1 MIPVSSYKL
10 PACPAGR
17 QATSQNARLKSLGF
31 LFMLASCV
39 LRPAAFAYAKE
50 ITIIYTGQT
59 QAMIYPCNCP
69 KEPDGGIA
77 RRATLIKQLKNDNP
91 ESLLLDSGGFFEGG
105 LMYEYA
111 QNAPLD
117 MQRSGINLKA
127 MELMGYDALGIGENE
142 FNFGRQFLEE
152 HISKTNLP
160 FLSCN
165 ISAASQGKEPN
176 SFKSYLIKEISGIRV
191 GITGVTGLSAM
202 PKSGGLNF
210 TEPKVAVRKAVEEL
224 KKNKADIIILLS
236 NLGEDGELRLIK
248 EIEGIDI
255 VIVGY
260 KTTKTEPVTKIDST
274 LILRPTWQGRRLDR
288 INLAIENKKII
299 DYKVEQARLHDG
311 IADDQ
316 EMLSILPSCFSDANC
331 KKEGMIGTCKDPGSP
346 SGGCQFSKPVEIK
359 LLIIAPKVCI
369 TCNTDNTINYLKSRF
384 PGLIVSYVYHPDL
397 KADKLINDFDIKSL
411 PIFLLDKDIE
421 KEKEFDNFKENLII
435 KGNFYML
442 KPQVG
447 GIAHYLNREN
457 KKGKI
462 DLFMS
467 LFDESAGELLDNIK
481 EFNPE
486 IHFLTAEQKE
496 NEFNAANG
504 NLEIEEYLR
513 AVCVQKYYPDS
524 FFGYIRCRSRHKNS
538 SWWEDCLDSSLD
550 TNKVKTCAKDEGKSL
565 LRENIRLNKE
575 LGIMFGPTYLMD
587 NQEIFSSRH
596 PPKKEEFKKIFLR
609 E

>member
-1 MIPVSSYKL
+1 MIQVSSYKF
-10 PACPAGR
+10 
-17 QATSQNARLKSLGF
+17 QATSLKLQASSSKAKLRFFCALF
-31 LFMLASCV
+31 LFAACSLQ
-39 LRPAAFAYAKE
+39 PAAYAKE

-59 QAMIYPCNCP
+59 HAMIYPCNCP

-77 RRATLIKQLKNDNP
+77 RRAALIRQLRKDNP
-91 ESLLLDSGGFFEGG
+91 DTLLLDSGSFFAGG
-105 LMYEYA
+105 LMDEYA

-127 MELMGYDALGIGENE
+127 MELIGYDALGIGENE
-142 FNFGRQFLEE
+142 FYFGRQFLEE

-165 ISAASQGKEPN
+165 ISTASQGKETK
-176 SFKSYLIKEISGIRV
+176 SFKPYLIKEIAGIRF
-191 GITGVTGLSAM
+191 GIIGVTGLSAM
-202 PKSGGLNF
+202 PKSGGFNF
-210 TEPKVAVRKAVEEL
+210 AEPIVSVSKTVEEL

-236 NLGEDGELRLIK
+236 NLGEDRELRLIK

-255 VIVGY
+255 VIFGY
-260 KTTKTEPVTKIDST
+260 KTTKAEPVTKINST

-288 INLAIENKKII
+288 LNLVIENKKII

-311 IADDQ
+311 LADDQ
-316 EMLSILPSCFSDANC
+316 EMISILPSCFSDANC
-331 KKEGMIGTCKDPGSP
+331 KKEGMIGACKDPGSS
-346 SGGCQFSKPVEIK
+346 SGGCQFSKPAEIK
-359 LLIIAPKVCI
+359 LLIIAPGVCR
-369 TCNTDNTINYLKSRF
+369 TCETERTINYLKTRF
-384 PGLIVSYVYHPDL
+384 PGLVVSYIYYPHPD
-397 KADKLINDFDIKSL
+397 ADKLINDFGIKSL
-411 PIFLLDKDIE
+411 PVFLLDKDIE
-421 KEKEFDNFKENLII
+421 EEKEFDNFRENLII

-496 NEFNAANG
+496 NEFNAVNG
-504 NLEIEEYLR
+504 NLEVEEYLR

-538 SWWEDCLDSSLD
+538 SWWEDCLDSGLD
-550 TNKVKTCAKDEGKSL
+550 TDKVKTCAKDEGKSL

-575 LGIMFGPTYLMD
+575 LSIMFGPTYLMD
-587 NQEIFSSRH
+587 NQEIFSSRQ
-596 PPKKEEFKKIFLR
+596 PPKKEEFKKIFLH